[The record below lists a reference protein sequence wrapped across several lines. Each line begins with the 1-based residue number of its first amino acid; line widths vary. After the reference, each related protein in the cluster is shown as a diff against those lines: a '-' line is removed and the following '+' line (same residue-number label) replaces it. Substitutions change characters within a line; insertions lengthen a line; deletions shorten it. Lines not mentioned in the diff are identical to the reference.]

1 LEAKKFKSFA
11 WLIAKAGISIA
22 GLLWAYSK
30 TDIPALRA
38 LLYSSN
44 LIWLIPPV
52 FLYIASKWVSALRLN
67 LFFGYAGTTISLKQG
82 VLLYWLG
89 MFYNLFLPGG
99 IGGDAY
105 KVLLLNKHL
114 KASWKKT
121 TSAVLYDRITGMMAL
136 LFLSAV
142 FMMYLQ
148 ISEMFWL
155 GLLMFLLLI
164 PVYVLFTRFLF
175 PDFMPGLWKGWLL
188 SLAVQGLQVLAAWC
202 IFIAIQKDQSI
213 TGQLLLFLIS
223 SVVAVLPLTIG
234 GVGARELTFVY
245 GAQWMDISPETGVGF
260 SLLFFLISALVAL
273 PGMTVDESKLFGKI
287 TPPSD

>member
-1 LEAKKFKSFA
+1 MEAKKFNSVA

-22 GLLWAYSK
+22 GLFWAYSK

-114 KASWKKT
+114 KAPWKKT
-121 TSAVLYDRITGMMAL
+121 TSAILYDRITGMMAL

-142 FMMYLQ
+142 FMMCLPM
-148 ISEMFWL
+148 SELFWL
-155 GLLMFLLLI
+155 GLMMILLLI

-188 SLAVQGLQVLAAWC
+188 SLVVQGLQVLAAWC
-202 IFIAIQKDQSI
+202 IFMAIQKDQPV
-213 TGQLLLFLIS
+213 TGLLLLFLIS

-245 GAQWMDISPETGVGF
+245 GAQWMEVLPETGVGF
-260 SLLFFLISALVAL
+260 SLLFFLISALVSL
-273 PGMTVDESKLFGKI
+273 PGMAVYESKLFGKI
-287 TPPSD
+287 KLLAD

>member
-1 LEAKKFKSFA
+1 MAAKKFKSVVWF
-11 WLIAKAGISIA
+11 IAKAGISIA
-22 GLLWAYSK
+22 GLFWAYSK

-52 FLYIASKWVSALRLN
+52 FLYAASKWVSALRLN
-67 LFFGYAGTTISLKQG
+67 LFFRYAGTTISIKQG
-82 VLLYWLG
+82 ILLYWLG

-114 KASWKKT
+114 KAPWKKT

-142 FMMYLQ
+142 FMMCLPM
-148 ISEMFWL
+148 SEMFGW
-155 GLLMFLLLI
+155 GLMMFLLLI

-175 PDFMPGLWKGWLL
+175 PNFMPGLWKGWIL
-188 SLAVQGLQVLAAWC
+188 SLAIQGLQVLAAWC
-202 IFIAIQKDQSI
+202 IFIAIQKDQPVA
-213 TGQLLLFLIS
+213 GLLLLFLIS
-223 SVVAVLPLTIG
+223 SLVAVLPLTIG
-234 GVGARELTFVY
+234 GIGARELTFVY
-245 GAQWMDISPETGVGF
+245 GAQWLDILPETGVGF
-260 SLLFFLISALVAL
+260 SLLFFLISALVSL
-273 PGMTVDESKLFGKI
+273 PGMAVYESKLFGK
-287 TPPSD
+287 TQSPAD